1 MGMIVA
7 KNDDEITFRGFQQIR
22 GRAALTRP
30 GGRLTLTPP
39 TLGARSAWFVPEPD
53 GDGLDVAGIHA
64 GFVTGV
70 DAAKELGR
78 GFIE

>member
-1 MGMIVA
+1 
-7 KNDDEITFRGFQQIR
+7 
-22 GRAALTRP
+22 L
-30 GGRLTLTPP
+30 
-39 TLGARSAWFVPEPD
+39 FVPEPD

-70 DAAKELGR
+70 EAAKELGR